1 MKKLMAVILVMTL
14 CLSLAACKKNNVAES
29 ASPSPSSVATPTPS
43 ATPVPVKPV
52 VAGVPHD
59 GIRPVAVVIDNQ
71 GEESFPQAG
80 LSQAQIVYEFL
91 VEGGITRY
99 IGLFWESEMDLVGP
113 VRSARDYM
121 LDIIMPYDA
130 IFVHNGGSPSALNEI
145 DYEKKVDSFD
155 GTKSANK
162 IFEDITDNPN
172 NWQDTFTTSEKIN
185 AYIGETEVATTTALK
200 GYPNYSS
207 QDITLEQG
215 TDAKIINIS
224 YSTVSF
230 CTYMYDAEKKLYFRN
245 RNGETHVDRNTN
257 EPISTTNIIVQKV
270 KSEVIEGDDAGR
282 LSVELIGAGEGY
294 YCTLGKCIQITW
306 AKADE
311 ESPTVYKDMN
321 GNEIDLNEGSTWI
334 QIVPMSIDL
343 LIL

>member
-14 CLSLAACKKNNVAES
+14 CLSLASCKKNNEVES
-29 ASPSPSSVATPTPS
+29 TPTPS
-43 ATPVPVKPV
+43 NIVTPKPSPTPTPNAPV
-52 VAGVPHD
+52 VSGVPHE

-80 LSQAQIVYEFL
+80 LSQAQIIYEFL

-99 IGLFWESEMDLVGP
+99 LGLFWESEMDLVGP

-130 IFVHNGGSPSALNEI
+130 IFVHNGGSPLALNEI
-145 DYEKKVDSFD
+145 DYGKKVDSFD

-172 NWQDTFTTSEKIN
+172 NWQDTYTTSDKIN
-185 AYIGETEVATTTALK
+185 AYIGETGVSTATSSK
-200 GYPNYSS
+200 GYPVYSS
-207 QDITLEQG
+207 QKNTLEQG

-230 CTYMYDAEKKLYFRN
+230 CTYMYDAEKELYFRN
-245 RNGETHVDRNTN
+245 RNGATHVDRNTN
-257 EPISTTNIIVQKV
+257 EPISVMNVIIQKV
-270 KSEVIEGDDAGR
+270 NSEVIDGDDAGR
-282 LSVELIGAGEGY
+282 LDFELIGSGEGY
-294 YCTLGKCIQITW
+294 FCTLGKCIQITW
-306 AKADE
+306 AKEDE
-311 ESPTVYKDMN
+311 KSPTIYKDMD
-321 GNEIDLNEGSTWI
+321 GNEIKLNEGNTWI
-334 QIVPMSIDL
+334 QIVPMTIDL